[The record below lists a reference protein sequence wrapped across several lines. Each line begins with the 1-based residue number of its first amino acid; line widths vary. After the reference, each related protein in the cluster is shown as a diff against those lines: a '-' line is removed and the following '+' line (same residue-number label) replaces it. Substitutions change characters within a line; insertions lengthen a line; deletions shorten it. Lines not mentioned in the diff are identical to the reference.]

1 MSIPASLIASAIPS
15 VISAG
20 GSALDLVGVILTTNT
35 RTPIGAV
42 PSFPTQLA
50 VASYYGPSSLE
61 ASLASVY
68 FKGFDNSTKKP
79 GSLSFMQYPTA
90 SVAAYLRG
98 GSLAAMTLSQL
109 QALSGSLSV
118 VVDGFTWTAAS
129 INLASASSFSAAAA
143 AIQTALAGTTQ
154 TSAAFTGAISGTT
167 LTVSAVS
174 AGTIAVGQQLAG
186 TGIAAGTVVT
196 GFLTGTGG
204 TGTYTVNNTQT
215 VASES
220 MTGAFVAPAVT
231 FDSVSS
237 AFVVTSAIV
246 GAAST
251 IAYATGTLAAG
262 LALTSATGAVLSQG
276 AVATTPANAMNAL
289 VRLTTNWASFMTAFD
304 PDNGSGNAQK
314 QAFATWTAQ
323 QNNRYLYAVWDTDQ
337 SPTTTVPATSSLG
350 YIVDQANMSGVA
362 PIYKD
367 VNQAAFLMGM
377 IASINFSARAG
388 RITAKFRAQSGLAA
402 TVTDAT
408 VYTNLKANGYN
419 CYGAFATANDQFTFF
434 TDGTIAGQYDWI
446 DSYVNQIYLNNQ
458 FQLAIMK
465 GMTQANSVPYNST
478 GDALIEAWLLDPINQ
493 FANFGGLQ
501 PGVQLSAAQAAEVN
515 TAAGVAI
522 DKVLSSR
529 GWYLQVLASQTA
541 AQIRAARQSPPVNF
555 WYMDGGS
562 VHVIQMASVMVQ

>member
-20 GSALDLVGVILTTNT
+20 GSALDLVGIILTTNP
-35 RTPIGAV
+35 RVPIGSV
-42 PSFPTQLA
+42 PTFPTQLA
-50 VASYYGPSSLE
+50 VANYFGSNSLE

-68 FKGFDNSTKKP
+68 YKGFDNSTKKP
-79 GSLSFMQYPTA
+79 GSLGFMQYPTA
-90 SVAAYLRG
+90 AVAAYLRG

-118 VVDGFTWTAAS
+118 VVDSFTWTAAS

-143 AIQTALAGTTQ
+143 AIQSALAGTTQ

-167 LTVSAVS
+167 LTVSALTTG
-174 AGTIAVGQQLAG
+174 AIAIGQKITG
-186 TGIAAGTVVT
+186 TGVAAGTVVT
-196 GFLTGTGG
+196 GFVSGTGG

-215 VASES
+215 VASGS
-220 MTGAFVAPAVT
+220 MTGAYVAPAVT

-237 AFVVTSAIV
+237 AFVVTSGIT

-262 LALTSATGAVLSQG
+262 IALTQATGAVLSQG
-276 AVATTPANAMNAL
+276 AIAATPANAMNAL

-304 PDNGSGNAQK
+304 PDNGAGNAQK

-323 QNNRYLYAVWDTDQ
+323 QPNRYLYAAWDPDQ
-337 SPTTTVPATSSLG
+337 SATTVVPATTSLG
-350 YIVDQANMSGVA
+350 YIVEQANMSGVA
-362 PIYKD
+362 PIYQD

-377 IASINFSARAG
+377 IASIDFSARAG
-388 RITAKFRAQSGLAA
+388 RITTSFKSQSGLAA
-402 TVTDAT
+402 TVTDPT

-419 CYGAFATANDQFTFF
+419 CYGAFATANQQFTFF
-434 TDGTIAGQYDWI
+434 TPGQIAGQYDWI
-446 DSYVNQIYLNNQ
+446 DSYVNQIWLNNQ
-458 FQLAIMK
+458 FQLAIMN
-465 GMTQANSVPYNST
+465 GLTQANSVPYNAT
-478 GDALIEAWLLDPINQ
+478 GDALIEAWLMDPINQ

-501 PGVQLSAAQAAEVN
+501 AGVQLSAAQIAEVN
-515 TAAGVAI
+515 NAAGLAI
-522 DKVLSSR
+522 DKTLSTR
-529 GWYLQVLASQTA
+529 GWYLQVLASTTA

-562 VHVIQMASVMVQ
+562 VQVVQMASVMVQ